1 MKKRN
6 WKLFSLWICSTW
18 SENWSRGSAGRLSNN
33 TQIDT
38 FNFNSVLFHLCIYL
52 CFILLDGTA
61 VIEAESEN
69 HPPASVMR
77 QWCRGRRQNGRGK
90 LRKVRVWLSEGWT
103 GPFFSKQEAASLCLE
118 RRGISLRKT
127 QMRSLVGTDTRD
139 GGGKLWLQRDVQQ
152 TLRHTH
158 IVNKLLT
165 STAGVSGRSD

>member
-1 MKKRN
+1 MSFPRAVLAPEACEKK
-6 WKLFSLWICSTW
+6 KLKALFTLNLLYLVR
-18 SENWSRGSAGRLSNN
+18 ELKSRLCWTPQYN

-139 GGGKLWLQRDVQQ
+139 GGGKL
-152 TLRHTH
+152 
-158 IVNKLLT
+158 
-165 STAGVSGRSD
+165 